1 MSTLIAIFTLALATI
16 LQTTIFVEMK
26 LLQGSADFVLLTL
39 LGWILHERTEGHWQW
54 GVLAGLF
61 TGFAS
66 ELPIWVTVFGYLLV
80 VLAIQYLHSKI
91 WQAPMVILFVSIIV
105 GSILVLFLDTTYL
118 VVIGVQLPFLDSLNL
133 VILPSV
139 ILNMLFILPVY
150 ALMGELV
157 KISYPGGEEI

>member
-1 MSTLIAIFTLALATI
+1 MHIFIAIFTLAFATI

-39 LGWILHERTEGHWQW
+39 LGWILHERTEAHWQW
-54 GVLAGLF
+54 GIVAGVF

-66 ELPIWVTVFGYLLV
+66 EIPIGVTVSGYLLV
-80 VLAIQYLHSKI
+80 VLVIQFLHSKI

-105 GSILVLFLDTTYL
+105 ASILMMSLQAIYL
-118 VVIGVQLPFLDSLNL
+118 IIVGVPLPILEALNL

-139 ILNMLFILPVY
+139 ILNMLFILPIY

-157 KISYPGGEEI
+157 KVVYRGGGE